1 MTSEK
6 TANPLRTAVNILS
19 PIPLV
24 VLVGAYFTGN
34 LTVNPIQAATQ
45 RAGDIAIIFLLL
57 CLACS
62 PVNTLFDVPKVLKL
76 RRPLGLWAFY
86 YASLHMLSYVGLDY
100 GFNFAF
106 FNQDNANKLYVYVG
120 FITLTLLSV
129 LAFTSRR
136 WWKVK
141 LGKNWKKLH
150 KLVYLA
156 GAVAVVHLALVIKGN
171 LLDLMGDL
179 WKPIAAGSV
188 LTVALI
194 LRIPA
199 VKAWVVSQRQ
209 KIRAA
214 RAPKQ
219 PFAAQP
225 PDNLPGSATLD
236 NSAAAGEVH
245 GVEKALKSE

>member
-1 MTSEK
+1 MTAEK

-19 PIPLV
+19 PMPLV
-24 VLVGAYFTGN
+24 VLVGAYFTNN
-34 LTVNPIQAATQ
+34 LTINPIQTATQ

-62 PVNTLFDVPKVLKL
+62 PVNTLFDQPKVLKL

-86 YASLHMLSYVGLDY
+86 YACIHMLSYVGLDY
-100 GFNFAF
+100 GFNFTF
-106 FNQDNANKLYVYVG
+106 FNQDNADKPYVYVG
-120 FITLTLLSV
+120 LITLTLLSA

-156 GAVAVVHLALVIKGN
+156 GAVAVLHLALVIKGN
-171 LLDLMGDL
+171 LLELMGDL

-188 LTVALI
+188 LLAALI

-199 VKAWVVSQRQ
+199 VKTWVIAQRQ

-214 RAPKQ
+214 RALKTQPKSFQ
-219 PFAAQP
+219 PTA
-225 PDNLPGSATLD
+225 LD
-236 NSAAAGEVH
+236 HPAPAGEVRV
-245 GVEKALKSE
+245 VEKTLKSE

>member
-1 MTSEK
+1 MTAEK

-24 VLVGAYFTGN
+24 VLVGAYFTNN
-34 LTVNPIQAATQ
+34 LTINPIQAATQ

-62 PVNTLFDVPKVLKL
+62 PVNTLFDLPKVLKL

-106 FNQDNANKLYVYVG
+106 FNQDHADKLYVYVG
-120 FITLTLLSV
+120 LITLMLLSA

-156 GAVAVVHLALVIKGN
+156 GAVAVLHLALVIKGN
-171 LLDLMGDL
+171 LLELMGDL

-188 LTVALI
+188 LLVALI

-199 VKAWVVSQRQ
+199 VKTRVIAQRQ
-209 KIRAA
+209 KVRAA
-214 RAPKQ
+214 RVLKTQTPSLQPAALDHPAP
-219 PFAAQP
+219 
-225 PDNLPGSATLD
+225 
-236 NSAAAGEVH
+236 AGEVR
-245 GVEKALKSE
+245 VAEKALKSE